1 MNYDQHFIKDDLV
14 AARIVKYARVS
25 SKYKVIE
32 IGSGN
37 GVITKQLVKK
47 SPVTTIEI
55 DPKLCE
61 ELEKLKLP
69 NLKVIN
75 KNILSYNI
83 DFDIA
88 VSNLPFNICEP
99 YFNILI
105 KKEFKRC
112 VFCVPIS
119 FSNRLTNEQGL
130 LSLIIPLFF
139 KIKVLET
146 IPREAILPI
155 PKTDCAIISV
165 VPQRICSKKNSV
177 IKEIYLQMDK
187 KLKVAIRES
196 YCKVLKLTKKQANER
211 LPKLDYLEK
220 RVYMLNYIEWKQLI
234 LQI

>member
-1 MNYDQHFIKDDLV
+1 MMMYFYFTLTFFVSLLFVAHRDLL
-14 AARIVKYARVS
+14 RYA
-25 SKYKVIE
+25 
-32 IGSGN
+32 
-37 GVITKQLVKK
+37 L
-47 SPVTTIEI
+47 PVV
-55 DPKLCE
+55 PFL
-61 ELEKLKLP
+61 L
-69 NLKVIN
+69 
-75 KNILSYNI
+75 
-83 DFDIA
+83 IA
-88 VSNLPFNICEP
+88 FRE
-99 YFNILI
+99 ILI